1 LSADSRFRYT
11 SRLYGLP
18 ALRAAAGCLLQ
29 FEYQRISECRMAIE
43 GVNPPA
49 HGGAPAQGHEP
60 VNTGRR
66 RFLTAT
72 TAVVGAVGAGFVAVP
87 FIKSWN
93 PSERAK
99 LAGAPVSADI
109 SALGEGQR
117 LIVEWRGQPIWIVRR
132 SPEVLQALPT
142 LNDQLRD
149 PMSENPEQQPEYASN
164 LTRSIRPEVLVL
176 VGLCTHLG
184 CAPELKAEIRPQP
197 FDANW
202 KGGFF
207 CPCHKSKFD
216 MAGRVYQGVP
226 APTNLVV
233 PPHHYEGD
241 STIVIGV
248 DPQRGAA

>member
-1 LSADSRFRYT
+1 
-11 SRLYGLP
+11 
-18 ALRAAAGCLLQ
+18 
-29 FEYQRISECRMAIE
+29 MAID
-43 GVNPPA
+43 GVNPPLHSGTPAA
-49 HGGAPAQGHEP
+49 HGEP
-60 VNTGRR
+60 VDTGRR

-99 LAGAPVSADI
+99 LAGAPSSADI
-109 SALGEGQR
+109 AALGEGQR

-132 SPEVLQALPT
+132 SPAVLQALPT

-149 PMSENPEQQPEYASN
+149 PLSENPDQQPEYANN
-164 LTRSIRPEVLVL
+164 LTRSIRPEVSVL

-184 CAPELKAEIRPQP
+184 CSPEMVAQIGPQP
-197 FDANW
+197 FDAEW
-202 KGGFF
+202 KGGYF

-241 STIVIGV
+241 TTIVIGV
-248 DPQRGAA
+248 DPAAAQGAA